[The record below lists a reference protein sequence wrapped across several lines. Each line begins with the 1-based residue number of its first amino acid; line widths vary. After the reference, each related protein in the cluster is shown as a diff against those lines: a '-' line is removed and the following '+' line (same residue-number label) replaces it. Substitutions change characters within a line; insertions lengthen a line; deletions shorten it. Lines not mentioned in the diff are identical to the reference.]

1 MKFEIASKKR
11 CSIAAISRFD
21 ETVGQARELVEVG
34 RRHARARPLQRERF
48 QLHAQR
54 VELANLFG
62 GKLGDVAAFVVHA
75 PHEAFV
81 LERDQG
87 LAHDRRAH
95 VHLSSKLSLD
105 NWIARLELSA
115 EKGVFQRG
123 NHPLGQR
130 NRLDLL
136 ENRFSG
142 YFRGVW
148 SIHGR
153 SNIAPFYRR
162 LIDSK

>member
-1 MKFEIASKKR
+1 CDA
-11 CSIAAISRFD
+11 
-21 ETVGQARELVEVG
+21 
-34 RRHARARPLQRERF
+34 
-48 QLHAQR
+48 
-54 VELANLFG
+54 
-62 GKLGDVAAFVVHA
+62 KLLYVAALVGHG

-95 VHLSSKLSLD
+95 GHLSSKLSLD

-130 NRLDLL
+130 HRLDLL

-142 YFRGVW
+142 YFRAVW
-148 SIHGR
+148 SVHGG
-153 SNIAPFYRR
+153 SNIAPFVGR